1 MAVKNK
7 RECGECT
14 ACCEVMIVPEL
25 QKPANN
31 KCVYAN
37 NGCSMYE
44 HRPPTC
50 RDWNCLWVQG
60 RFGNKERPDKTKF
73 VSWIMPSSQSAQWGH
88 PVVAIREIKEG
99 SSVVPAGDRAIKKLT
114 GSGASVIVIKRDTG
128 RVIHPARGF
137 KDEMKLRF
145 DQQKVEY
152 SMRGGRFYLSKEY
165 CEKVWPIDYANKE
178 NLKELIQIS

>member
-1 MAVKNK
+1 
-7 RECGECT
+7 
-14 ACCEVMIVPEL
+14 
-25 QKPANN
+25 
-31 KCVYAN
+31 
-37 NGCSMYE
+37 
-44 HRPPTC
+44 
-50 RDWNCLWVQG
+50 
-60 RFGNKERPDKTKF
+60 
-73 VSWIMPSSQSAQWGH
+73 
-88 PVVAIREIKEG
+88 VVAIREIKEG